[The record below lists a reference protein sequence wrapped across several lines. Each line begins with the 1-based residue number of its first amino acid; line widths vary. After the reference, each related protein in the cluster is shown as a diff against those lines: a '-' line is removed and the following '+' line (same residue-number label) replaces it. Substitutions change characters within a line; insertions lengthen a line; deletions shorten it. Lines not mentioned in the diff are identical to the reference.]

1 MDFCNPSVIRLLIC
15 EVSDVYILIDRDVLN
30 EAIHQNVLRE
40 LQEARSAM
48 VCVSIT
54 QLPCSPENAVLVI
67 WKYHYL

>member
-40 LQEARSAM
+40 LQEERSAM